1 MTLYLMPIVS
11 YFIGSLLFSIIVSRC
26 FQLNDPR
33 TYGSKNPGT
42 TNAFRQSK
50 YFGGLVFALDFLKG
64 VLIAYMATSIS
75 PSHSWLATC
84 TILTGFLGHIHSIYF
99 GNGGKGIAIGF
110 GIIMFL
116 TPNIALLTISLWAI
130 FAWASSNIGIASI
143 IAVGFYVISTM
154 INPTP
159 FSFAILIMASLCI
172 YRHKGNIKQFLA
184 KTSTTI

>member
-1 MTLYLMPIVS
+1 MTFYLMPILS
-11 YFIGSLLFSIIVSRC
+11 YLIGSLLFSIIVSRY
-26 FQLNDPR
+26 FKLNDPR

-50 YFGGLVFALDFLKG
+50 YFGGLVFILDFLKG
-64 VLIAYMATSIS
+64 VIIAYMATSIGS
-75 PSHSWLATC
+75 SHSWIATC

-99 GNGGKGIAIGF
+99 GNGGKGIATGF

-116 TPNIALLTISLWAI
+116 TPNIALLTISIWAI

-143 IAVGFYVISTM
+143 VAVAFYMTTNLIY
-154 INPTP
+154 PTP
-159 FSFAILIMASLCI
+159 FSLATLIMSLLCI

-184 KTSTTI
+184 KTSATI